1 MKQIRHDYR
10 HVLETTA
17 QSEEVLAAHFAM
29 LAGELE
35 RQGQP
40 QIAEFLQVASR
51 HHKDRSLKNRAL
63 VASLEKVTE
72 TLSTVPVRPCLDLEA
87 L

>member
-1 MKQIRHDYR
+1 MKRAYQNYR
-10 HVLETTA
+10 DVLEHTA
-17 QSEEVLAAHFAM
+17 HTEEVLAAQFAR
-29 LAGELE
+29 LADELE

-63 VASLEKVTE
+63 VASL
-72 TLSTVPVRPCLDLEA
+72 DQ
-87 L
+87 